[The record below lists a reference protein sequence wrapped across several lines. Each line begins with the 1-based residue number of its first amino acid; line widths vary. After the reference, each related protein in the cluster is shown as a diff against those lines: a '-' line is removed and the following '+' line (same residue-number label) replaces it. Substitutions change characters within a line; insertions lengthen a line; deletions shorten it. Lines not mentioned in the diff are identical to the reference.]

1 MKWTKIIISC
11 CIIFIIACRKVEI
24 LPIPEPVNTNI
35 FGVKES
41 AVVDGQEIKFTLKTD
56 GVHTLTIGN
65 DATGQVI
72 TRERFIG
79 KIGENK
85 LILYTK
91 SLPVTYLYLL
101 LEDGNKTQVGKTIII
116 IK

>member
-1 MKWTKIIISC
+1 MRKLYFILFLLLIS
-11 CIIFIIACRKVEI
+11 ACRKVEI
-24 LPIPEPVNTNI
+24 LPIPEPINTNI

-101 LEDGNKTQVGKTIII
+101 LEDGNKTQVGKTTII

>member
-1 MKWTKIIISC
+1 MRKLYFILFLLLIS
-11 CIIFIIACRKVEI
+11 ACRKVEI

-35 FGVKES
+35 FGVKET
-41 AVVDGQEIKFTLKTD
+41 AVIDGQEIKFTLKTD

-85 LILYTK
+85 LTLYTK

-101 LEDGNKTQVGKTIII
+101 LEDGNKTQVGKTTII

>member
-1 MKWTKIIISC
+1 MRKIC
-11 CIIFIIACRKVEI
+11 FILGLVLLSACTKVE
-24 LPIPEPVNTNI
+24 LPTPVTPTNI
-35 FGVKES
+35 DIFSVKES
-41 AVVDGQEIKFTLKTD
+41 AVVDGQIITFTLKAD
-56 GVHTLTIGN
+56 GVHTLTIG
-65 DATGQVI
+65 DEATNQVV

-85 LILYTK
+85 LTLYTK

-101 LEDGNKTQVGKTIII
+101 LEDEAKTQVGKTTII

>member
-1 MKWTKIIISC
+1 MKKIYFILFLIVLSACTKM
-11 CIIFIIACRKVEI
+11 EI
-24 LPIPEPVNTNI
+24 PIPVAPTNTDI
-35 FGVKES
+35 FSVKES
-41 AVVDGQEIKFTLKTD
+41 VVTDGQEIKFTLKTD
-56 GVHTLTIGN
+56 GAHTLTIGN

>member
-1 MKWTKIIISC
+1 MRKLYFILFLLLIS
-11 CIIFIIACRKVEI
+11 ACRKVEI
-24 LPIPEPVNTNI
+24 IPIAEPINTNI
-35 FGVKES
+35 FSVKES

>member
-1 MKWTKIIISC
+1 MKKIYFILFLIVLSACTKM
-11 CIIFIIACRKVEI
+11 EI
-24 LPIPEPVNTNI
+24 PIPVAPTNTDI
-35 FGVKES
+35 FSVKES
-41 AVVDGQEIKFTLKTD
+41 AVVDGQEIKFTLKMD

-91 SLPVTYLYLL
+91 SLPTSYLYLL
-101 LEDGNKTQVGKTIII
+101 LEDGNKSQVGKTTII

>member
-1 MKWTKIIISC
+1 MRKLYFILFLLLISACTKM
-11 CIIFIIACRKVEI
+11 EI
-24 LPIPEPVNTNI
+24 PIPVAPTNTDI
-35 FGVKES
+35 FSVKES

-79 KIGENK
+79 KMGENK

>member
-1 MKWTKIIISC
+1 MRKLYFILFLLLIS
-11 CIIFIIACRKVEI
+11 ACRKVEI

-35 FGVKES
+35 FGVKET

-85 LILYTK
+85 LTLYTK
-91 SLPVTYLYLL
+91 WLPTSYLYLL
-101 LEDGNKTQVGKTIII
+101 LEDENKTQVGKTTII

>member
-1 MKWTKIIISC
+1 MKKIYFILFLILLSACTKM
-11 CIIFIIACRKVEI
+11 EI
-24 LPIPEPVNTNI
+24 PIPIAVTNTDI
-35 FGVKES
+35 FSVKES
-41 AVVDGQEIKFTLKTD
+41 VVVDGQEIKFTLKMD
-56 GVHTLTIGN
+56 GIHTLTIGN

>member
-1 MKWTKIIISC
+1 MRKIC
-11 CIIFIIACRKVEI
+11 FILGLVLLSACTKVE
-24 LPIPEPVNTNI
+24 LPTPVAPTNTDI
-35 FGVKES
+35 FSVKES
-41 AVVDGQEIKFTLKTD
+41 AVVDGQIITFTLKAD
-56 GVHTLTIGN
+56 GIYTLTIG
-65 DATGQVI
+65 DEATKQVV

-85 LILYTK
+85 LTLYTK
-91 SLPVTYLYLL
+91 SLPTSYLYLL